1 MNVFLTTRISKLME
15 KAAYAFIKK
24 KKKKTEKE
32 GWGNKDGLPV
42 GTQSCTTTL
51 ERL

>member
-1 MNVFLTTRISKLME
+1 MPSL
-15 KAAYAFIKK
+15 
-24 KKKKTEKE
+24 KKTEKE

-51 ERL
+51 EML